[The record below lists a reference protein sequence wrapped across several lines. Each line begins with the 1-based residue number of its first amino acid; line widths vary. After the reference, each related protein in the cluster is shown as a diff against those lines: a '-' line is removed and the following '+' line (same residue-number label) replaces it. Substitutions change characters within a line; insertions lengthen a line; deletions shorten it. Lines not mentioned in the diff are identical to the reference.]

1 MVEVRLHIY
10 DLTRGMAQVMSA
22 ALLGNKKHI
31 TVHDDIVIIS
41 LCAEA
46 H

>member
-31 TVHDDIVIIS
+31 TVISQSII
-41 LCAEA
+41 EGG
-46 H
+46 

>member
-31 TVHDDIVIIS
+31 TVSQSII
-41 LCAEA
+41 EGG
-46 H
+46 

>member
-22 ALLGNKKHI
+22 ALLGNKS
-31 TVHDDIVIIS
+31 TSIVSQPIIVGG
-41 LCAEA
+41 
-46 H
+46 